1 MKNQSERKIVIFDHS
16 STATS
21 LRTAKPH
28 PSNNI
33 SPDIIEGSNVTII
46 DLIKIT
52 RLSSSFS
59 KLNEI

>member
-1 MKNQSERKIVIFDHS
+1 MKNQSERKIVIFGHS

-33 SPDIIEGSNVTII
+33 PPPPPIIEGSNVTII
-46 DLIKIT
+46 D
-52 RLSSSFS
+52 
-59 KLNEI
+59 

>member
-1 MKNQSERKIVIFDHS
+1 MKNQSERKIVIFGHS

-33 SPDIIEGSNVTII
+33 PPPPIIEGSNVTII
-46 DLIKIT
+46 D
-52 RLSSSFS
+52 
-59 KLNEI
+59 